1 MATSAFGVTWCSAP
15 KFGGKKAPFGAFFMP
30 TCVHVHASEHEKGV
44 IPHAPFLKIS
54 PAPALEGEARSLFLL
69 LGLSLGRCH
78 LRHLIFMLGLA
89 LGLHLSHRSMSLL
102 LRAGAD
108 ED

>member
-1 MATSAFGVTWCSAP
+1 M
-15 KFGGKKAPFGAFFMP
+15 K
-30 TCVHVHASEHEKGV
+30 KGV

-102 LRAGAD
+102 LRCLEALLLRGKEALS
-108 ED
+108 ENL